1 MIILILPLFL
11 KYIFPGCSILVD
23 KWFFFQHFEGFILLA
38 SGLHISLTIES
49 LLPFT
54 YVSLFT
60 LLSILLLP
68 NWWITTFLS
77 RLFLCLIYL
86 VFIKYHECQNVC
98 LFLNWENLLLLSLY
112 NFFLF
117 FLFFEMRR
125 SHMFDC
131 CHQRAPKHVFI
142 IIIIIIII
150 IIFRGRERQWEQE
163 AEGQRENLKQAP
175 CLVWSPTRGLIPK
188 PWDHGLS
195 WNQSQTL
202 NHLRHPGAPACV
214 HYLKKNFNVF

>member
-150 IIFRGRERQWEQE
+150 IILWVFSYFITSYFKFTTQNCCGFRWPPNQGLWLKIWNRGPVSGLVHPQGRSHKSLLW
-163 AEGQRENLKQAP
+163 G
-175 CLVWSPTRGLIPK
+175 SPIK
-188 PWDHGLS
+188 CWH
-195 WNQSQTL
+195 Q
-202 NHLRHPGAPACV
+202 
-214 HYLKKNFNVF
+214 